1 MSKMKVKVRNPE
13 FNRPGIWFF
22 EQPEFFEYEGDE
34 FNAKWIE
41 PGQLGL
47 TTGNPEW
54 PVRVIARKHIV
65 SINNQAVEQAKSDVK
80 TVKVKGSKGDEY
92 IVTIGNGKY
101 NCTCSGFQ
109 FRKMCKHVKE
119 NIDA

>member
-1 MSKMKVKVRNPE
+1 MKVRVRNPE
-13 FNRPGIWFF
+13 FGRPGVWFF
-22 EQPEFFEYEGDE
+22 EQPEFFDYEGDE
-34 FNAKWIE
+34 FTAKWIT
-41 PGQLGL
+41 PVQLAL

-54 PVRVIARKHIV
+54 PVRVIARKNIV
-65 SINNQAVEQAKSDVK
+65 SINNQAVEQAHSDVK
-80 TVKVKGSKGDEY
+80 TFKIKGSKGDEY

-109 FRKMCKHVKE
+109 FRRMCKHVKE